1 MHISDDSDLLNEL
14 QQHFDF
20 EAAFFP
26 CAGTAEM
33 REGELPGGAAA

>member
-1 MHISDDSDLLNEL
+1 MHISDESDLLNEL

-20 EAAFFP
+20 EAALFL
-26 CAGTAEM
+26 CAGMAEM